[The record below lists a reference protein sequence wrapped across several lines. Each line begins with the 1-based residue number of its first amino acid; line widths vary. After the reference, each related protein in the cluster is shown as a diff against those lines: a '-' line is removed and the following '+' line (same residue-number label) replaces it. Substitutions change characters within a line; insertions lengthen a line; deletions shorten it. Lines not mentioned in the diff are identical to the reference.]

1 LIKQKTKR
9 KKLTYGPNDG
19 CRHLGPRSVQSARL
33 KVMVMMGVGVG
44 TVVAGVHA
52 VMVVVERRGGT
63 EGGGVGDGSGSGG
76 ELAVTCHNV

>member
-1 LIKQKTKR
+1 
-9 KKLTYGPNDG
+9 
-19 CRHLGPRSVQSARL
+19 
-33 KVMVMMGVGVG
+33 MMGVGVG

-63 EGGGVGDGSGSGG
+63 EGSGVGDGSGG

>member
-1 LIKQKTKR
+1 
-9 KKLTYGPNDG
+9 
-19 CRHLGPRSVQSARL
+19 L
-33 KVMVMMGVGVG
+33 KVVMMMGVGVG

-63 EGGGVGDGSGSGG
+63 EGSGVGDGSGG